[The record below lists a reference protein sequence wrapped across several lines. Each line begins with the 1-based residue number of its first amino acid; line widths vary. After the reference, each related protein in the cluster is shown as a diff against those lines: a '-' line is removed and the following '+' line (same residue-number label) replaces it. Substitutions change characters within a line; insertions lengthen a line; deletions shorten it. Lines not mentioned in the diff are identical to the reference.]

1 MRHLGKIFRKEF
13 NAYFASPA
21 AWLFMGAFLI
31 VTLFVFF
38 WGEAFFARNVADMKP
53 FFGWIPVLL
62 IFLVGA
68 LSMRTWSE
76 ERRSGTIESLLTSPV
91 GSLQIVLGKFLANL
105 ALVGL
110 ALLLTVPL
118 AISVSTIG
126 PMDWGPVIGGYVASL
141 FLAAAYVAIGLY
153 MSSRTDNPIVALI
166 LTVACAGAFYLIGSN
181 MLTTLVSHDMAG
193 FLELLGSGSRFDSIT
208 RGVLDIRDIYY
219 YLSIVGIFLTLNMLS
234 LERLRWAGNP
244 SRKHHRKWQVF
255 TVLMVA
261 NLLVANVWLNAV
273 RWARV
278 DLTEGNVYSLSSVT
292 KDYLNQAV
300 EPLLIRGYFSKKSHP
315 LLEPLV
321 PRIKDLLEEYQVA
334 GGSNVRI
341 EFVDPHSDQ
350 AIEEEAADKYGIR
363 PVPFR
368 MASRYEAGVVN
379 SYFDLVVAYGDQYE
393 VLSFS
398 DLIEVKSS
406 GSGEPEV
413 LLNNPE
419 YAISSAVKKVITG
432 YRAGGDVYSDLTNP
446 VTFHG
451 YISPAD
457 QLPDAFAEFRSLLEA
472 TLPKLSEQSGGKLQF
487 QFTDPG
493 PFDGQ
498 LAQQLNAAYGF
509 VPQVAGLFDTQPFW
523 FYMLL
528 ESGDNT
534 VLVPLPEEL
543 DENGI
548 TSNIEASLKRLTPG
562 YMKTIG
568 FVAPQTPPQQNPYMP
583 MPARKSFNDLRAAL
597 EENVRVVDTDLSGG
611 TVPADVDLLILLS
624 PENFTELEIFAVDQF
639 LMQGGSVVMMT
650 SPYDATL
657 TSTISLTPFD
667 SGLNDWLESMGI
679 TIEQSIVMDPMN
691 ASLPLPVPRQVG
703 PISVNEIVMMPYPQF
718 PDVRR
723 DGLNEDHP
731 ITSGLEQLTFNWVS
745 PVAVDPE
752 RNNDAIFTELA
763 KSSEASWTTAS
774 LNALPDYSLYP
785 QTGFET
791 GDERGSSVLAVAAE
805 GKFQSYFKDKES
817 PLLPD
822 APDPA
827 EQQSE
832 PGENEETA
840 AGEGDAAVY
849 GSVIQTSSDSA
860 KLVVVASNSFA
871 EDTAL
876 SMSSRGIGV
885 DYTLPIEFVQNVVD
899 WSLEDSGLLEIRGR
913 TQLARTLYPMEP
925 SQYRIIEYL
934 NYGMAL
940 AGLFIVWAIRR
951 ILRQKRLMQ
960 HQQLVEEI

>member
-1 MRHLGKIFRKEF
+1 MRHLHKIFWKEF

-53 FFGWIPVLL
+53 FFNWIPVLL
-62 IFLVGA
+62 IFLVGT

-105 ALVGL
+105 ALVAL

-118 AISVSTIG
+118 AISVSVIG
-126 PMDWGPVIGGYVASL
+126 PLDWGPVIGGYVASL

-166 LTVACAGAFYLIGSN
+166 LTVACAGAFYLVGSS
-181 MLTTLVSHDMAG
+181 MLTTLVSHNAAG
-193 FLELLGSGSRFDSIT
+193 LLELLGSGSRFDSIT
-208 RGVLDIRDIYY
+208 RGVLDLRDLYY
-219 YLSIVGIFLTLNMLS
+219 YVSIVGIFLTLNLLS

-244 SRKHHRKWQVF
+244 SQKHHRRWQLF
-255 TVLMVA
+255 TLLVVA
-261 NLLVANVWLNAV
+261 NFLVANVWLNSV
-273 RWARV
+273 RWARI
-278 DLTEGNVYSLSSVT
+278 DLTDGNVYSLSSVT
-292 KDYLNQAV
+292 EDYLNQAV

-350 AIEEEAADKYGIR
+350 DIEEEAADKYGIR

-393 VLSFS
+393 VLSFN

-419 YAISSAVKKVITG
+419 YAISGTVKKVISG
-432 YRAGGDVYSDLTNP
+432 YRAEGDVYTDLTDT
-446 VTFHG
+446 VLFHA
-451 YISPAD
+451 YVSPAE
-457 QLPDAFAEFRSLLEA
+457 QLPDAFAQFRGVLET
-472 TLPKLSEQSGGKLQF
+472 TLRKLSDQSGGKLVYE
-487 QFTDPG
+487 FTDPG
-493 PFDGQ
+493 PFDGR
-498 LAQQLNAAYGF
+498 LAQQLNEVYGF

-528 ESGDNT
+528 EAGSNS
-534 VLVPLPEEL
+534 VLVPLPEDL
-543 DENGI
+543 DEDGI
-548 TSNIEASLKRLTPG
+548 SDNIEASLKRLSPG

-568 FVAPQTPPQQNPYMP
+568 IVAPEAPPQQNPYMP
-583 MPARKSFNDLRAAL
+583 MPARKSFNDLRTAL
-597 EENVRVVDTDLSGG
+597 EENVRVIDADLSSG
-611 TVPADVDLLILLS
+611 TVPADIDMLILLS
-624 PENFTELEIFAVDQF
+624 PEYFSEMEVFAVDQF
-639 LMQGGSVVMMT
+639 LMQGGSVAIMT
-650 SPYDATL
+650 SPYDAML
-657 TSTISLTPFD
+657 SSTISLTPFE
-667 SGLNDWLESMGI
+667 SGLSEWLSTMGV
-679 TIEQSIVMDPMN
+679 TIGQSLVMDPLN

-703 PISVNEIVMMPYPQF
+703 PITVNEIVMMPYPHF

-723 DGLNEDHP
+723 DGLDEEHP
-731 ITSGLEQLTFNWVS
+731 LTAGLEQLSFNWVS
-745 PVAVDPE
+745 PMTLNPDANSTVD
-752 RNNDAIFTELA
+752 FTVLA
-763 KSSEASWTTAS
+763 QSSEASWRTTS
-774 LNALPDYSLYP
+774 LNALPDYALYP
-785 QTGFET
+785 QSGFASGE
-791 GDERGSSVLAVAAE
+791 DRGRSILAIAGE
-805 GKFQSYFKDKES
+805 GRFQSFFKDKDS

-822 APDPA
+822 KPDDPA
-827 EQQSE
+827 SSDDSA
-832 PGENEETA
+832 NED
-840 AGEGDAAVY
+840 EGATVY
-849 GSVIQTSSDSA
+849 GSVIQNSSDSA
-860 KLVVVASNSFA
+860 KLVVIGSNSFA

-885 DYTLPIEFVQNVVD
+885 DYTVPLEFVQNIVD
-899 WSLEDSGLLEIRGR
+899 WSLEDAGLLEIRGR
-913 TQLARTLYPMEP
+913 NQLARTLYPMDT
-925 SQYRIIEYL
+925 SQLRTVEYI
-934 NYGMAL
+934 NYAMAL
-940 AGLFIVWAIRR
+940 AGLFIVWAVRR
-951 ILRQKRLMQ
+951 LQRQKRQ
-960 HQQLVEEI
+960 ARHQLLAEEI

>member
-1 MRHLGKIFRKEF
+1 MKHLEKIFRKEF

-53 FFGWIPVLL
+53 FFSWIPVLL

-91 GSLQIVLGKFLANL
+91 GSFQIVLGKFLANL
-105 ALVGL
+105 ALVAL
-110 ALLLTVPL
+110 ALLLTLPL
-118 AISVSTIG
+118 AVSVSVIG
-126 PMDWGPVIGGYVASL
+126 PLDWGPVVGGYLASL

-166 LTVACAGAFYLIGSN
+166 LTVACAGAFYLVGSSL
-181 MLTTLVSHDMAG
+181 LTSLASHQVAG

-219 YLSIVGIFLTLNMLS
+219 YVSIVGIFLTLNMLS

-244 SRKHHRKWQVF
+244 SQQHHRRWQLF
-255 TVLMVA
+255 TLLMVA
-261 NLLVANVWLNAV
+261 NFLVANIWLNSV
-273 RWARV
+273 RWARI

-292 KDYLNQAV
+292 GDYLNQAV

-321 PRIKDLLEEYQVA
+321 PRIKDLLEEYRVA

-341 EFVDPHSDQ
+341 EFVDPHTDQ

-398 DLIEVKSS
+398 DLIGVKSS
-406 GSGEPEV
+406 GAGEPEV
-413 LLNNPE
+413 MLNKPE
-419 YAISSAVKKVITG
+419 YAITGAVKKVISG
-432 YRAGGDVYSDLTNP
+432 YRAEGDVYSDLTET
-446 VTFHG
+446 VIFHA
-451 YISPAD
+451 YVSPPE
-457 QLPDAFAEFRSLLEA
+457 QLPLAFAEFREVLAA
-472 TLPKLSEQSGGKLQF
+472 TLASLSDRSNGKLVF
-487 QFTDPG
+487 EFTDPG

-498 LAQQLNAAYGF
+498 LAQQLNEAYGF

-528 ESGDNT
+528 ETATNA

-543 DENGI
+543 DKDGL
-548 TSNIEASLKRLTPG
+548 TDNIEASLKRLSPG
-562 YMKTIG
+562 YMKTVG
-568 FVAPQTPPQQNPYMP
+568 VVAPEAPPQQNPYMP

-597 EENVRVVDTDLSGG
+597 EENVRIIDADLSDGS
-611 TVPADVDLLILLS
+611 VPAEVDMLLLLS
-624 PENFTELEIFAVDQF
+624 PENFSEMEVFAVDQF
-639 LMQGGSVVMMT
+639 LMQGGSVVIMT
-650 SPYDATL
+650 SPFDATL
-657 TSTISLTPFD
+657 MSTISLTPFE
-667 SGLNDWLESMGI
+667 SGLSGWLDSMGI
-679 TIEQSIVMDPMN
+679 TIEQSLVMDPLN

-703 PISVNEIVMMPYPQF
+703 PISVNEIVMMPYPHF
-718 PDVRR
+718 PDVRQ
-723 DGLNEDHP
+723 DGLDDDHP
-731 ITSGLEQLTFNWVS
+731 ITANLEQLSFNWVS
-745 PVAVDPE
+745 PIILDPVK
-752 RNNDAIFTELA
+752 NPGVTFTSLA
-763 KSSEASWTTAS
+763 QSSEASWTTTS

-785 QTGFET
+785 QTGFTQGESP
-791 GDERGSSVLAVAAE
+791 GRSVLAVAGE
-805 GKFQSYFKDKES
+805 GKFVSFFKDKES

-822 APDPA
+822 RSDVKTEPDP
-827 EQQSE
+827 S
-832 PGENEETA
+832 GIEETDTDS
-840 AGEGDAAVY
+840 GEATVY
-849 GSVIQTSSDSA
+849 GAVIQGSSDSA
-860 KLVVVASNSFA
+860 KLVVIGSNSFA

-885 DYTLPIEFVQNVVD
+885 DYTVPVEFVQNVVD
-899 WSLEDSGLLEIRGR
+899 WSLEDSGLLDIRGR
-913 TQLARTLYPMEP
+913 NQLARTLYP
-925 SQYRIIEYL
+925 SDISRLRALEYI

-940 AGLFIVWAIRR
+940 AGLLIVWAIRR
-951 ILRQKRLMQ
+951 YLRQKRMAHYKL
-960 HQQLVEEI
+960 LVEEI